1 MSYKTITPGSFE
13 APARRRHL
21 AGRWVLLPCLGAFA
35 GLLAGTIAAAALAL
49 AMGTTIAGCACITI
63 ATFFVLFGMLTGLAV
78 AEG

>member
-13 APARRRHL
+13 VPARRRL
-21 AGRWVLLPCLGAFA
+21 AGRWALASSLGASL

-49 AMGTTIAGCACITI
+49 AMGTSIAGCACITI
-63 ATFFVLFGMLTGLAV
+63 ATFFVLFGALAGAAV